1 MNILKR
7 LTSGDSA
14 SWSDAPW
21 VDTQSRECLTSIDWT
36 LTYQIRGPAQLT
48 LTAQADG
55 TGWTTSITAAQSA
68 TLTAGSYIWAAYLS
82 NALQRKSI
90 GGGTLIINPD
100 LSQITA
106 PIDARTQARKAL
118 DDCEAALASFT
129 SSGGKIKRYAIAG
142 RETEFHSLPDLMM
155 VRNFWQRKVNDEVA
169 RSNVRNGR
177 GNPRE
182 LLVRFQ

>member
-1 MNILKR
+1 MNIFKR
-7 LTSGDSA
+7 LTTGDSA
-14 SWSDAPW
+14 SWNDAPW
-21 VDTQSRECLTSIDWT
+21 IDSQAREALTSNDWT

-55 TGWTTSITAAQSA
+55 TGWITTITTAQSA
-68 TLTAGSYIWAAYLS
+68 TLTAGTYIWAAYLS
-82 NALQRKSI
+82 NATDRKSI
-90 GGGTLIINPD
+90 GGGTLLIKAD

-106 PIDARTQARKAL
+106 PIDARTMARKAL
-118 DDCEAALASFT
+118 DDCEAALASFN

-142 RETEFHSLPDLMM
+142 RETEFHTLADLMM
-155 VRNFWQRKVNDEVA
+155 VRNFWQRKVNNEVT
-169 RSNVRNGR
+169 RSTVRNGR